1 MRGTFNLTGIDKY
14 LEAFAAA
21 GKNVDQVVA
30 EVLQEA
36 QPLAL
41 ELMRDELKRTS
52 ETYTGD
58 TEATLYATQPQ
69 QDGNFVFVE
78 FGADTGKDPAGLYKE
93 YGRTRQAAEP
103 FLRPA
108 INSHRFKNKIK
119 TSMKAVMERF
129 GLSV

>member
-41 ELMRDELKRTS
+41 ELMRDELKMAILYLS
-52 ETYTGD
+52 SLEPIQ
-58 TEATLYATQPQ
+58 AKTLPGCTR
-69 QDGNFVFVE
+69 N
-78 FGADTGKDPAGLYKE
+78 TAGRARRLN
-93 YGRTRQAAEP
+93 R
-103 FLRPA
+103 
-108 INSHRFKNKIK
+108 S
-119 TSMKAVMERF
+119 
-129 GLSV
+129 